1 MERCSEDPLG
11 QNEIAQPVD
20 LEGETV
26 SGMTP
31 VQLEEARCIGRR
43 ELTASLVG
51 RAIDLLYL
59 VCGSL
64 DSTSGLGRDG
74 VASGDHLV
82 SIWAVSATDGCV
94 AYGQSAYFTSDI
106 GLFGAH
112 PATSVSL
119 IEAEFFP
126 VALA

>member
-1 MERCSEDPLG
+1 MERCSGDPLG

-51 RAIDLLYL
+51 R
-59 VCGSL
+59 
-64 DSTSGLGRDG
+64 
-74 VASGDHLV
+74 
-82 SIWAVSATDGCV
+82 SI
-94 AYGQSAYFTSDI
+94 
-106 GLFGAH
+106 
-112 PATSVSL
+112 
-119 IEAEFFP
+119 
-126 VALA
+126 